1 MPNVDEVSMGAVD
14 HDKVTERLKALPKK
28 RKYTQFSDRDRLLV
42 GKHASIFENASA
54 MRTVHVSEGTV
65 TLFRR
70 KCEPSLTNVHSSE
83 EVTEI
88 PKTSL
93 GRPLMIGKLLDKQA
107 QEYFYIYW
115 KKGGIVN
122 KVVAVA
128 IAKALIKRSN
138 LEYLKYLDL
147 WQNFF
152 LRGWIL

>member
-14 HDKVTERLKALPKK
+14 HNKVTERLKALPKK

-54 MRTVHVSEGTV
+54 MRIVHVSEGTV
-65 TLFRR
+65 RLFRR
-70 KCEPSLTNVHSSE
+70 KCEPSLTKVHSSE

-107 QEYFYIYW
+107 QEYFYIY
-115 KKGGIVN
+115 
-122 KVVAVA
+122 
-128 IAKALIKRSN
+128 
-138 LEYLKYLDL
+138 
-147 WQNFF
+147 
-152 LRGWIL
+152 